1 MKTAGFQYINV
12 LGISLLVTAFAWT
25 SLLGARDTGL
35 SVPRMMKAAR
45 LFERQGRQ
53 LKAAEMYRRVLRV
66 APGNAYAAQRLKALR
81 AASSRLMEMSV
92 VGSASETEVRR
103 VASSERLPEPAP
115 KPAPKAE
122 VVPAARSPK
131 KILDSTRLALAKI
144 RKKIAGQPL
153 SPTGNTAVDTGQNQ
167 TLTLERSPLWD
178 QLDPSLKS
186 LVDIVVLSPAEK
198 RGRGH
203 ESLVPPSGELAAVNL
218 LVDAVRFTPD
228 TESALAAYM
237 MGTRTTGQNA
247 VLFSLEEQLAVRKG
261 FAKVHVAEALLRIDG
276 THVAATDALVEL
288 VSAPEKE
295 VRVLAVLAM
304 QSAVEDQRDRCIQIL
319 VGLLSDGDSGVR
331 AAGALA
337 LGGYGRSARVAVPA
351 LMKMVRDE
359 NVDAAR
365 AAGVALRCVFPE
377 PVSPVTGIS
386 DRQAVT
392 HGS

>member
-144 RKKIAGQPL
+144 RKKIAGQPS
-153 SPTGNTAVDTGQNQ
+153 SPTGNTSVGVGQNQ

-178 QLDPSLKS
+178 RLDPSLKS
-186 LVDIVVLSPAEK
+186 LVDIVVLSPSEK
-198 RGRGH
+198 SDRGRQT
-203 ESLVPPSGELAAVNL
+203 LVPMSGGLAAVNL

-228 TESALAAYM
+228 AESALAAYM
-237 MGTRTTGQNA
+237 MGTRTTGQDA
-247 VLFSLEEQLAVRKG
+247 VVFSLEEQLAVRKG
-261 FAKVHVAEALLRIDG
+261 FARVHVAEALLRIDG

-304 QSAVEDQRDRCIQIL
+304 QSAVETQRDRCIQIL
-319 VGLLSDGDSGVR
+319 VGLLGDGDSAVR

-377 PVSPVTGIS
+377 PVSPVTGMS
-386 DRQAVT
+386 DRRAVT

>member
-66 APGNAYAAQRLKALR
+66 APGNAYAAQRLNALR

-167 TLTLERSPLWD
+167 PLTLERSPLWD

-198 RGRGH
+198 GDRGH
-203 ESLVPPSGELAAVNL
+203 ESLVPLSGELAAVNL

>member
-66 APGNAYAAQRLKALR
+66 SPGNAYAVQRLKALG
-81 AASSRLMEMSV
+81 AASSRRMKTSV
-92 VGSASETEVRR
+92 ASSASKTGVRR
-103 VASSERLPEPAP
+103 VAASEPQSQ
-115 KPAPKAE
+115 PAPKAE
-122 VVPAARSPK
+122 VVSAARSPK

-144 RKKIAGQPL
+144 RKKISGQPL
-153 SPTGNTAVDTGQNQ
+153 SSTGNVSVDTENMDQS
-167 TLTLERSPLWD
+167 LALERSPLWD
-178 QLDPSLKS
+178 RLDPSLKS
-186 LVDIVVLSPAEK
+186 LADVVVLSPSEK
-198 RGRGH
+198 SDRGH
-203 ESLVPPSGELAAVNL
+203 QSLVPMSGELAAVNL

-237 MGTRTTGQNA
+237 MGTRTTGHDA
-247 VLFSLEEQLAVRKG
+247 VVFSLEEQLAVRKG
-261 FAKVHVAEALLRIDG
+261 FARVHVAEALLRIDG

-288 VSAPEKE
+288 VSASEKE
-295 VRVLAVLAM
+295 VRMVAVLAM
-304 QSAVEDQRDRCIQIL
+304 QSAVETQRDRCIQIL
-319 VGLLSDGDSGVR
+319 VGLLSDGDSAIR

-351 LMKMVRDE
+351 LMKMARDE

-365 AAGVALRCVFPE
+365 AAGVALRCVFSE
-377 PVSPVTGIS
+377 PASPVTGTS
-386 DRQAVT
+386 GRRAVR